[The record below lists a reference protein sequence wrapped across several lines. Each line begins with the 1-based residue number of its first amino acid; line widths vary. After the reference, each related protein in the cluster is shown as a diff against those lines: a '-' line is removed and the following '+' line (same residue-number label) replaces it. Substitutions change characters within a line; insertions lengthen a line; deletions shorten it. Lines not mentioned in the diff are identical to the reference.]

1 MRSAILDEGPRSWLV
16 PGAVLSQGLLG
27 KIGEPFPW
35 ASSRLF
41 LGVWPSG
48 ISMSVSTRDLTL
60 ESGVF
65 GVLNMMLKGLCV
77 THVSYALEISW
88 FPALSYNLAY

>member
-1 MRSAILDEGPRSWLV
+1 MAGPQ
-16 PGAVLSQGLLG
+16 GFLSQGLLG

-35 ASSRLF
+35 ASSHLF
-41 LGVWPSG
+41 LGAWLSG
-48 ISMSVSTRDLTL
+48 ISMSVSARDMTL

-65 GVLNMMLKGLCV
+65 GVPNMMLKGLCV

-88 FPALSYNLAY
+88 FPVLSYNLKY